1 MIEKPI
7 GTIAAMA
14 DPTTDPKPEFSRMIA
29 LAKLEQGP
37 ITLNIWAEPEE
48 RLRIAERF
56 GLISLDGLDAEL
68 EVTAIGPD
76 SVRVTGRLHAT
87 LAQPCIASLEPVPA
101 KVDDSFTVLWTE
113 GAGWLDEDDLG
124 LDIEV
129 EGIVVEAHADTVDLG
144 EAVAQQLAL
153 MLDPYPRVAAPGE
166 SELVVDISESET
178 EEGETRRPFAESE
191 ALKSLLKRLN

>member
-1 MIEKPI
+1 
-7 GTIAAMA
+7 MA
-14 DPTTDPKPEFSRMIA
+14 EPTADPKPEFSRLIA
-29 LAKLEQGP
+29 LAKLEHGP

-56 GLISLDGLDAEL
+56 GLLSLDALGAEL

-76 SVRVTGRLHAT
+76 SVRVTGRLHAS

-101 KVDDSFTVLWTE
+101 EVDDSFTVMWTA

-129 EGIVVEAHADTVDLG
+129 EGVVVEAHADAVDLG

-153 MLDPYPRVAAPGE
+153 MLDPYPRIGAPGE
-166 SELVVDISESET
+166 SELVIEMPEPEA
-178 EEGETRRPFAESE
+178 EEGKTRRPFAESE

>member
-1 MIEKPI
+1 
-7 GTIAAMA
+7 MA
-14 DPTTDPKPEFSRMIA
+14 EPTTDPKPEFSRLIE
-29 LAKLEQGP
+29 LAKLEHGP

-56 GLISLDGLDAEL
+56 GLISLDALDADL

-101 KVDDSFTVLWTE
+101 EVDDSFTVLWTA
-113 GAGWLDEDDLG
+113 GAGWQDEDDLG
-124 LDIEV
+124 LEIEV
-129 EGIVVEAHADTVDLG
+129 EGIVVQAHADSVDLG

-153 MLDPYPRVAAPGE
+153 MLDPYPRVSALEE
-166 SELVVDISESET
+166 SEVVTDIPESAAED
-178 EEGETRRPFAESE
+178 GKTRRPFAESE